1 MPIYTCEKCAR
12 TFERKS
18 GFDSHNAKKKDCSTT
33 TALGLLHPTTNVVHM
48 NTGAPA
54 APNYAKQTLPE
65 LIASCKAAGLKG
77 YSGKKKEAVLRLLMP
92 SSPAPP
98 PTEKKGGE
106 TNLDLLNECLK
117 TRGLSQ
123 VADALNLCVGTVRRW
138 QELNDVPVQYTFDL
152 HKLLSRE
159 IDYSRFSSS
168 SKDQFFTP
176 SLVSKRCWD
185 TFRELVDI
193 DIADYIFIEP
203 SAGDGS
209 FMKMLP
215 PGSIGLDI
223 EPRGEGIVAQDYL
236 CWKPTDLTKKYIV
249 VGNPPF
255 GLRGHLALNF
265 INHSYK
271 FADYVCFILPQL
283 FESDG
288 KGSPRKR
295 VVGYNLIH
303 SEPLS
308 AMFYSPDNQE
318 VKINGVFQIWSKHTK
333 NPKYD
338 LLKPSEDAMKVYS
351 LSDGGTVAST
361 RNKEMI
367 GKCDVYLPSTCFGKE
382 RMKLYPSFDEL
393 PGKKGY
399 GVVFFKNKDAMIAR
413 ANAIDWSS
421 VAFLS
426 TNSAYNLRTSLVF
439 EGLLTV

>member
-1 MPIYTCEKCAR
+1 
-12 TFERKS
+12 
-18 GFDSHNAKKKDCSTT
+18 
-33 TALGLLHPTTNVVHM
+33 
-48 NTGAPA
+48 
-54 APNYAKQTLPE
+54 
-65 LIASCKAAGLKG
+65 
-77 YSGKKKEAVLRLLMP
+77 
-92 SSPAPP
+92 
-98 PTEKKGGE
+98 
-106 TNLDLLNECLK
+106 
-117 TRGLSQ
+117 
-123 VADALNLCVGTVRRW
+123 
-138 QELNDVPVQYTFDL
+138 
-152 HKLLSRE
+152 
-159 IDYSRFSSS
+159 
-168 SKDQFFTP
+168 
-176 SLVSKRCWD
+176 
-185 TFRELVDI
+185 
-193 DIADYIFIEP
+193 
-203 SAGDGS
+203 
-209 FMKMLP
+209 
-215 PGSIGLDI
+215 
-223 EPRGEGIVAQDYL
+223 
-236 CWKPTDLTKKYIV
+236 V

-382 RMKLYPSFDEL
+382 RMKLYASFDDL

-399 GVVFFKNKDAMIAR
+399 GIVFFKNKDAMISK

-439 EGLLTV
+439 DGLLRESSTL